1 MKLQFLAYNNYYD
14 RLIKTETSYSNFL
27 LLEMDNIQ
35 FNDNDGV
42 STEVIL
48 EDFTDKLDGKEPNYL
63 VVYNGTVL
71 SSRWFILD
79 KTRTRSGQWR
89 VSLRR
94 DLLADYK
101 DSVLSSTAFI
111 EKGTLSAEDP
121 FIFNDENFTFNQ
133 IKTAEYL
140 LKDKT

>member
-35 FNDNDGV
+35 FNENDGV

-79 KTRTRSGQWR
+79 KIRTRSGQWK

-101 DSVLSSTAFI
+101 DAVLSSTAFI

>member
-79 KTRTRSGQWR
+79 KIRTRSGQWR

-101 DSVLSSTAFI
+101 DAVLSSTAFI

>member
-14 RLIKTETSYSNFL
+14 RLIKTETSYSDFL

-48 EDFTDKLDGKEPNYL
+48 EDFTDRLDGREPNYL
-63 VVYNGTVL
+63 LVYNGTVL

-79 KTRTRSGQWR
+79 KIRTRSGQWR

-94 DLLADYK
+94 DLIADYR
-101 DSVLSSTAFI
+101 DAVLSSTAFI

-121 FIFNDENFTFNQ
+121 FIFNDENMTFNQ

-140 LKDKT
+140 LKDET

>member
-35 FNDNDGV
+35 FNDSDGV

-48 EDFTDKLDGKEPNYL
+48 EDFTDKLDGREPNYL
-63 VVYNGTVL
+63 LVYNGTVL

-79 KTRTRSGQWR
+79 KIRTRSGQWR

>member
-48 EDFTDKLDGKEPNYL
+48 EDFTDKLDGREPNYL
-63 VVYNGTVL
+63 AVYNGTVL